1 MSRAMRLGILIV
13 VIVLPLASG
22 AALAFNGEGENAD
35 RVVELLDDQG
45 ITTDTAELDAL
56 ADTYG
61 LGGAVRVLAFA
72 DAAGVDPS
80 EIAAMRDDGMGWGQI
95 ARALAEAHEGFDL
108 KPGIGWIMS
117 GKGHDQEQDQ
127 GQAQGQE
134 QGQGKG
140 HGQGK
145 GQGHGRGGSDTD
157 DD

>member
-1 MSRAMRLGILIV
+1 MSRAMRLGIFLV
-13 VIVLPLASG
+13 VILLPLAAG
-22 AALAFNGEGENAD
+22 ATLAFNGEGENAD

-45 ITTDTAELDAL
+45 ITTDNAELDEL

-95 ARALAEAHEGFDL
+95 ARALAEEHDGFDL
-108 KPGIGWIMS
+108 KPGIGWIMR
-117 GKGHDQEQDQ
+117 GHGQ
-127 GQAQGQE
+127 GEGQAQAQGQGH
-134 QGQGKG
+134 GQGKG
-140 HGQGK
+140 HGQDK
-145 GQGHGRGGSDTD
+145 EHGPGGSDTD

>member
-1 MSRAMRLGILIV
+1 MRLSIFVVAIL
-13 VIVLPLASG
+13 LPLAAG

-45 ITTDTAELDAL
+45 ITTDNAELDEL

-80 EIAAMRDDGMGWGQI
+80 EITAMRDEGMGWGQI
-95 ARALAEAHEGFDL
+95 ARALAEEHDGFDL
-108 KPGIGWIMS
+108 KPGIGWIMR
-117 GKGHDQEQDQ
+117 GHSQ
-127 GQAQGQE
+127 GEG
-134 QGQGKG
+134 QGQGQ
-140 HGQGK
+140 GQGQDK
-145 GQGHGRGGSDTD
+145 ERGRGGSDTD